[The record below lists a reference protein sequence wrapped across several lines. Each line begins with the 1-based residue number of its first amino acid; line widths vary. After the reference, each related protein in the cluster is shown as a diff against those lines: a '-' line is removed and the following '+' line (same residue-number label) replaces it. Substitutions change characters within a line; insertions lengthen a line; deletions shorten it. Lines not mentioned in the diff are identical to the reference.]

1 MKNLTFKMYV
11 SHNEVNKDFSIMCKP
26 STLTVEL
33 DEEKTKTWNE
43 LKNTSPYIIEFWA
56 QRIWELKYPKTFGK
70 VYKVD
75 ILN

>member
-1 MKNLTFKMYV
+1 
-11 SHNEVNKDFSIMCKP
+11 MCKP

-56 QRIWELKYPKTFGK
+56 QKIWELKYPNTFGK